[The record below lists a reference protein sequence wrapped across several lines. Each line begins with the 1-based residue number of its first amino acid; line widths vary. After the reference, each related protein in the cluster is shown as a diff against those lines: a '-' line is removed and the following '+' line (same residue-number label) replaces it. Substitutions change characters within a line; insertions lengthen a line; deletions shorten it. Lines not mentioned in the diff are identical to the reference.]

1 MHMSFL
7 YCNFASQKKN
17 TMPATKQKLIRHYAL
32 DRCLRNQT
40 RRYYIEDL
48 LAECNK
54 ALEAVDCLPISLRT
68 IKNGINEFETLYNT
82 VIAHLPDSH
91 GRIYYRYEDPQ
102 FSLQKSLLSDEEVA
116 KLKDALLMLSR
127 FKGLPQFEWMT
138 ELVTKIEA
146 KLHLDA
152 HTESVIGFEAN
163 EYLQGLEHLESL
175 FDYICNKQ
183 TIDVTYQPYDKPGF
197 LCTLHP
203 YYIKQHNSRWFL
215 LAMNNQTQKM
225 MLMALDRIQEIHL
238 SNIAYVPVEIDF
250 AEYFDDVIG
259 VTIPQ
264 DTEPQH
270 ISLRFSAHRLPYVL
284 SKPMHHSQKIKDKS
298 QGIIEITVIPNRELE
313 AQLLWFG
320 NDVEVLQ
327 PETLRLQIATKI
339 AKMHDLYS

>member
-1 MHMSFL
+1 
-7 YCNFASQKKN
+7 
-17 TMPATKQKLIRHYAL
+17 MPVTKQKLIRHYAL

-54 ALEAVDCLPISLRT
+54 ALEAKDCPPISLRT
-68 IKNGINEFETLYNT
+68 IKNDINEFETLYNT
-82 VIAHLPDSH
+82 DIAHIPDSH
-91 GRIYYRYEDPQ
+91 GRMYYRYEDPK
-102 FSLQKSLLSDEEVA
+102 FSLQQSVLSDDEVA
-116 KLKDALLMLSR
+116 KLKDTLLMLSR

-163 EYLQGLEHLESL
+163 EYLQGLEYLEPL
-175 FDYICNKQ
+175 FDYISNQQ
-183 TIDVTYQPYDKPGF
+183 TIDITYQPYDKPAF
-197 LCTLHP
+197 VCTIHP

-225 MLMALDRIQEIHL
+225 MLLALDRIQDLHL
-238 SNIAYVPVEIDF
+238 STIAYVPAEIDF

-264 DTEPQH
+264 DAELEH
-270 ISLRFSAHRLPYVL
+270 ILLRFSAHRLPYVL
-284 SKPMHHSQKIKDKS
+284 SKPLHHSQKIKDKE

-320 NDVEVLQ
+320 DDVEVLQ
-327 PETLRLQIATKI
+327 PSGLRQQIAEKI
-339 AKMHDLYS
+339 AKMHDLYK

>member
-1 MHMSFL
+1 
-7 YCNFASQKKN
+7 
-17 TMPATKQKLIRHYAL
+17 MPVTKQKLIRHYAL

-40 RRYYIEDL
+40 RRYYVEDL

-68 IKNGINEFETLYNT
+68 IKNDINEFETLYNT

-152 HTESVIGFEAN
+152 HTESVIGFETN
-163 EYLQGLEHLESL
+163 EYLQGLEHLEPL
-175 FDYICNKQ
+175 FDYISNKQ
-183 TIDVTYQPYDKPGF
+183 TIDITYQPYDKPSF
-197 LCTLHP
+197 QCTLHP

-238 SNIAYVPVEIDF
+238 SSIAYVPAEIDF

-259 VTIPQ
+259 VTIPK
-264 DTEPQH
+264 DVEPQH
-270 ISLRFSAHRLPYVL
+270 ILLRFSAYRLPYVL
-284 SKPMHHSQKIKDKS
+284 SKPLHHSQKIKDKA
-298 QGIIEITVIPNRELE
+298 QGVIEITVIPNHELE

-339 AKMHDLYS
+339 ARMHDLYK

>member
-1 MHMSFL
+1 
-7 YCNFASQKKN
+7 
-17 TMPATKQKLIRHYAL
+17 MPVTKQKLIRHYAL

-40 RRYYIEDL
+40 LRYYIEDL
-48 LAECNK
+48 LVECNK
-54 ALEAVDCLPISLRT
+54 ALEAKDCKPISLRT
-68 IKNGINEFETLYNT
+68 VKYDLNEFETLYNT
-82 VIAHLPDSH
+82 IIAHIPDSH
-91 GRIYYRYEDPQ
+91 GRIYYRYEDQ
-102 FSLQKSLLSDEEVA
+102 KFSLQQSVLSDEEVA
-116 KLKDALLMLSR
+116 KLKDTLLMLGR

-163 EYLQGLEHLESL
+163 EYLQG
-175 FDYICNKQ
+175 FDYICNHQ
-183 TIDVTYQPYDKPGF
+183 TIDITYQPYDKPAF
-197 LCTLHP
+197 VCTLHP

-225 MLMALDRIQEIHL
+225 MLLALDRIQDIHL
-238 SNIAYVPVEIDF
+238 STIAYVPAEIDF

-264 DTEPQH
+264 DAEPEH
-270 ISLRFSAHRLPYVL
+270 ILLRFAAHRLPYVL
-284 SKPMHHSQKIKDKS
+284 SKPLHHSQKIKDKE

-320 NDVEVLQ
+320 ADVEVLQ
-327 PETLRLQIATKI
+327 PAELRQQIAEKI
-339 AKMHDLYS
+339 AQMHALYK